1 MKKRLFSFFA
11 AAMILFAACA
21 AAATVEKVEPIRIH
35 GDLYITDYGFGIV
48 KRGELAE
55 QYGCY
60 LDGTEA
66 NEAEGWDPCGY
77 FTITNNSEYGENI
90 DSIYVRGGTKY
101 NWYWNWKSQYIPAN
115 SSKTY
120 WCSGYE
126 TIQGFRGAWSVDCK
140 LGKKNY
146 VSRYTLSR

>member
-1 MKKRLFSFFA
+1 MKKRFLALIA
-11 AAMILFAACA
+11 AALVLLAACA
-21 AAATVEKVEPIRIH
+21 LAATVEKVEPIRIH

-48 KRGELAE
+48 KRGE
-55 QYGCY
+55 
-60 LDGTEA
+60 
-66 NEAEGWDPCGY
+66 Y

-120 WCSGYE
+120 WCTGYE